1 MYFQN
6 VLIALILNSWKYIF
20 NLHIIYNYNLD
31 LTKTIFSMLNWSL
44 TVIQSIAHTLNEV
57 TLMVYYMKSFVTSI
71 PMLFCWRKN
80 CFYRHIFPQCFI
92 TTKWLSFLSLLI
104 FSYARYPWHYCAIV
118 CNALTLFAFLKGS
131 YLKKEVRRDRTNSF
145 LGSSMYEVGINNC
158 FLQPNLT
165 YRCGG
170 N

>member
-1 MYFQN
+1 MIWSYTEKKRNIIIYRGFIYNNYIFTYIANWCKNKCMYFQN

-104 FSYARYPWHYCAIV
+104 FSYD
-118 CNALTLFAFLKGS
+118 FLSTITINCDSKRS
-131 YLKKEVRRDRTNSF
+131 KEKNRVK
-145 LGSSMYEVGINNC
+145 
-158 FLQPNLT
+158 
-165 YRCGG
+165 
-170 N
+170 